1 MFPGFP
7 GRSRHEW
14 VVFLVLVSAAAFL
27 APAARGCTTV
37 LAVGNA
43 TVDGSIIVAKN
54 RDLSEYEVQ
63 WLYRAPSMHHAP
75 GATVSL
81 QYIEIPQAETTWGW
95 VGSKSYDKKWGVGMG
110 INEWGVVV
118 ADNDASTREPLEGEA
133 GLHDNDV
140 CRLVLE
146 RSRTAYEGVQLVG
159 SLIEMYG
166 HSFVGEIY
174 WIVDE
179 EEAWIVECAGHHWAA
194 VKVEDGVAVRAN
206 QFQITTSWDMG
217 SDDLVEY
224 AVDQGWCESAMD
236 FNFAECYS
244 SRGYPYR
251 SSQTRLERGLDL
263 LGRNMGALTRED
275 LMEVL
280 ADHYEDTP
288 MYRSPHGN
296 DLYRTICSG
305 RTVSAMV
312 AQLEPGVPSGMQ
324 VMWYCMSCPCV
335 GVFMPVYANV
345 STVPGPY
352 LIGGGPESLS
362 GYDEESAWWV
372 YKRLQLSVDEA
383 YGERQPLVRER
394 WDELYA
400 VASSEVE
407 EMEEVLLGLY
417 GGGEE
422 AEARRLTDALVEE
435 RLMEGYGLAVETVN
449 GFMGGEEPEPV
460 EAAEREGDKTLVYL
474 GVAGLM
480 LLIGGVLVVYVMK
493 VGGRR

>member
-1 MFPGFP
+1 MFLGFP
-7 GRSRHEW
+7 GRSRQEW
-14 VVFLVLVSAAAFL
+14 IVFLVLVSAAAFL
-27 APAARGCTTV
+27 APAAMGCTTV
-37 LAVGNA
+37 LAAGNA

-146 RSRTAYEGVQLVG
+146 RSKTAYEGVQLVG

-206 QFQITTSWDMG
+206 QFQITTRWDEG

-224 AVDQGWCESAMD
+224 AVDQGWCESADD
-236 FNFAECYS
+236 FSFAECYF

-263 LGRNMGALTRED
+263 LGRNMGSLTRED

-280 ADHYEDTP
+280 SDHYEDTP

-312 AQLEPGVPSGMQ
+312 VQLDPGLPSGMQ
-324 VMWYCMSCPCV
+324 VMWYCMSSPCV

-345 STVPGPY
+345 STVPEPY
-352 LIGGGPESLS
+352 LMGEGPESLS

-372 YKRLQLSVDEA
+372 FKRLQLSVDEA
-383 YGERQPLVRER
+383 YGERQPVVRER
-394 WDELYA
+394 WDEIYA
-400 VASSEVE
+400 AASIEVE

-417 GGGEE
+417 RDGEE
-422 AEARRLTDALVEE
+422 AEARRLMDALVDE

-449 GFMGGEEPEPV
+449 GFSGGEEPEPAEAV
-460 EAAEREGDKTLVYL
+460 ENEDKTLVYL
-474 GVAGLM
+474 GVVGLM
-480 LLIGGVLVVYVMK
+480 LLIGGVLVVYIMK
-493 VGGRR
+493 VGGRH